1 MKRLLVFILI
11 LLLSVQTFSKW
22 LILLEYRVNQDYIA
36 KVLCE
41 NKTKPEL
48 KCKGKCQ
55 LMKQLDAAEKQDGNK
70 ENNTAK
76 IQFADVL
83 FTATSNTEKL
93 EPIACS
99 TPQART
105 RYLIRPYTTPATGI
119 FHPPLQG

>member
-1 MKRLLVFILI
+1 MKQLLVFILI

-41 NKTKPEL
+41 NKSKPEL

-55 LMKQLDAAEKQDGNK
+55 LMKQLDAAEKEAGNK
-70 ENNTAK
+70 ESNAAK

-83 FTATSNTEKL
+83 FTTDTNTGKL

-99 TPQART
+99 APEACT
-105 RYLIRPYTTPATGI
+105 RYLVRDYTAPATGI